1 MNIDLS
7 KMVVVITG
15 ASRGIGRA
23 LAIAFAKEQAFVVV
37 NYNSS
42 CNEAEELKK
51 EINVYNKNCLFV
63 QADITRK
70 EDVSRLYTETM
81 QRFGRVDVLINN
93 AGVCDDNLIQ
103 FMSENQWQKVI
114 DTNLTGA
121 FLCSRTFSK
130 AMIHQKK
137 GKIINISSIKGQE
150 GSPGQVN
157 YSASKA
163 GLIGFSKALAKE
175 LGCFNV
181 SVNTICP
188 GFIVTDLNRHNIKK
202 RTIAEKKSTLQIYSA
217 LDATINFALLLSWT
231 GIEGISGRVFN
242 LDSRIL

>member
-1 MNIDLS
+1 MNINLS
-7 KMVVVITG
+7 EMVVVITG

-23 LAIAFAKEQAFVVV
+23 LAIAFAKEQASVVI

-42 CNEAEELKK
+42 CIEAEELKN

-63 QADITRK
+63 QADVTRQ
-70 EDVSRLYTETM
+70 EEVSKLYTQTM
-81 QRFGRVDVLINN
+81 KRFGRVDILVNN

-103 FMSENQWQKVI
+103 FMSEKQWQKVI
-114 DTNLTGA
+114 NTNLTGT

-175 LGCFNV
+175 LGRFNIA
-181 SVNTICP
+181 VNTICP
-188 GFIVTDLNRHNIKK
+188 GFIVTDLNRHNMEK
-202 RTIAEKKSTLQIYSA
+202 RKIAEEKSALQICSA
-217 LDATINFALLLSWT
+217 LDTTINFVLFLSWS